1 MYLDQLTLTHF
12 RNYAAL
18 QVQFSPGLNILLGK
32 NAQGKTNLLE
42 AIYVL
47 ALARSHRTHNDHELI
62 QWGADSAQVTGRVVK
77 TTGTVPLTLILT
89 KKGKKATV
97 NHLEQSRLSS
107 YLGQLNVVLFAPED
121 LDLVKGAPSTR
132 RRFVDMEFGQMS
144 PKYLYN
150 LTQYRAILRQRNKYL
165 RQLHYRD
172 AKDLV
177 YLDVLSDQ
185 LAGFG
190 AEIIHTRQELLG
202 RMVVFANHLH
212 QEITQG
218 KEELAFHYVLPNEL
232 SQAKT
237 VQELYQALLA
247 LYQKLRPRE
256 IDQSVTLAGPHRDDV
271 TFITNGKDVSAFGS
285 QGQQRTAALSVKL
298 AEIELMKE
306 QTGEYPILL
315 LDDVLSEL
323 DTVRQTHLLA
333 TFQSKVQ
340 TFLTTTDLSG
350 VAQDIVHD
358 PRIMTIDDGMLTVTK
373 PGQVPGA
380 DQQ

>member
-1 MYLDQLTLTHF
+1 MYLDHLRLSHF
-12 RNYAAL
+12 RNYEELTVDFA
-18 QVQFSPGLNILLGK
+18 PGLNILLGK

-62 QWGADSAQVTGRVVK
+62 QWGAEAATVTGRVVK
-77 TTGTVPLTLILT
+77 QSGRTPLQLTIT
-89 KKGKKATV
+89 KKGKKASV

-121 LDLVKGAPSTR
+121 LNLVKGAPSQR

-165 RQLHYRD
+165 RQLHYHE

-190 AEIIHTRQELLG
+190 AEIIHTRQDLLNQ
-202 RMVVFANHLH
+202 MMVFANQLH

-218 KEELAFHYVLPNEL
+218 KETLTFQYVVPSEL
-232 SQAKT
+232 SGLQSA
-237 VQELYQALLA
+237 QELYQALLT
-247 LYQKLRPRE
+247 LYQKLRTRE
-256 IDQSVTLAGPHRDDV
+256 IEQSVTLAGPHRDDV
-271 TFITNGKDVSAFGS
+271 LFMTNDKNVAAFGS

-298 AEIELMKE
+298 AEIELMKQ
-306 QTGEYPILL
+306 QTGEYPLLL

-350 VAQDIVHD
+350 VAKDIVHD
-358 PRIMTIDDGMLTVTK
+358 PRIMTIDEGHLTVSA
-373 PGQVPGA
+373 PGQMPDA
-380 DQQ
+380 EQ